1 MLDKNI
7 GSLAVLEGNSLVG
20 IFTER
25 GHCRD
30 VTLKGKFAK
39 RTRVQEVMAQ
49 ELVCVGLHTTVE
61 ECMTLMTYKRIRH
74 LPVLDD
80 ARLVGIVSI
89 GDVVKAAISDEKFT
103 IDQLEKYIT
112 SMP

>member
-1 MLDKNI
+1 MSDKNI

-39 RTRVQEVMAQ
+39 RTRVQEVMTQ

-61 ECMTLMTYKRIRH
+61 ECMTLMTYKRVRH

-80 ARLVGIVSI
+80 ARLAGIVSI

-103 IDQLEKYIT
+103 IDQLERYIT